1 MQKTSLVI
9 MAAGIGS
16 RFGQGIKQLTKV
28 GPSGEIIVDYSIHD
42 ALEAGFNKIIF
53 VIRKDIYDDFEEII
67 GKRISKLCDVEY
79 AFQEME
85 DLPEGFT
92 VPEGRVKPW
101 GTGQAVLA
109 CKDLIHEPF
118 AVINA
123 DDYYGKEAF
132 VKVHDFL
139 IEHAND
145 QYQYCMPGFVLENT
159 LSDQGGVTRGIC
171 KVDDNGHLTEITE
184 TPNIVKKNDEMAIS
198 EDDGKEIPLSSLASM
213 NMWGVTPDYLKILE
227 DGFVDFLK
235 NIPEGDL
242 KAEYLL
248 PIIMEGLLKESRA
261 TISVLETH
269 DKWFGITYAADKD
282 KVIEEFKKLVNQGVY
297 SSPLNS

>member
-42 ALEAGFNKIIF
+42 ALEASFNKIIF

-139 IEHAND
+139 MEHAND
-145 QYQYCMPGFVLENT
+145 QCQYCMPGFVLENT

-184 TPNIVKKNDEMAIS
+184 TPNIVKKNDEMAVS

-248 PIIMEGLLKESRA
+248 PIIMEGLLKENRT

-282 KVIEEFKKLVNQGVY
+282 KVIEEFKKLVDQGVY
-297 SSPLNS
+297 PSPLNS

>member
-53 VIRKDIYDDFEEII
+53 VIRKDIYEDFEEII

-85 DLPEGFT
+85 DLPDGFT

-145 QYQYCMPGFVLENT
+145 QHQYCMPGFVLENT

-171 KVDDNGHLTEITE
+171 KVDDNGHLTEIAE
-184 TPNIVKKNDEMAIS
+184 TPNIVRKNDEMAIS

-227 DGFVDFLK
+227 DGFADFLK

-248 PIIMEGLLKESRA
+248 PIIMEGLLKEDRV

-282 KVIEEFKKLVNQGVY
+282 KVIEEFKKLVDQGVY
-297 SSPLNS
+297 QSPLNS